1 MAKKRKEKEGL
12 VDMLSKPWVAVTSV
26 ISGVMFIGGGGW
38 AVAEYMGT
46 YAKKDEV
53 QMVAEKITQKV
64 EVVQV
69 QVQSVYDVRIEQL
82 TIQRDRL
89 IRKPN
94 KSQQDLQDLRDI
106 EKELELAR
114 KMRQIK

>member
-1 MAKKRKEKEGL
+1 MAKQPKKEKEGL
-12 VDMLSKPWVAVTSV
+12 MKAWAIAWPSLL
-26 ISGVMFIGGGGW
+26 IIGAIAGAGW
-38 AVAEYMGT
+38 GASEYMGT
-46 YAKKDEV
+46 YTKK
-53 QMVAEKITQKV
+53 AELQQVSQKI

-89 IRKPN
+89 IRKAN
-94 KSQQDLQDLRDI
+94 KTQQELQDLKDI
-106 EKELELAR
+106 ERELELAR